1 MIGIW
6 DDFIDN
12 WQVLLK
18 GLLVSIEM
26 AVLALFFGLILGLV
40 LAIGTMSGRAL
51 VRSIAIVLV
60 EAGRGAPALVVL
72 QIIYFGLPNVGM
84 TFTGFVTAVIAL
96 TLTTGAYT
104 AEIMRGGLQAVPQGE
119 VEAGEALGMSRASI
133 LRDVVVPQGLRI
145 AIPPLMGFA
154 IIIFQATSLTL
165 YVGGER
171 ELLRTANSLA
181 SQTFNYFNFFLIA
194 AVLYAVITIPASSL
208 TERVERRMGRH
219 LQ

>member
-1 MIGIW
+1 MSTIW
-6 DDFIDN
+6 RDFSDN
-12 WQVLLK
+12 WQALLQ

-26 AVLALFFGLILGLV
+26 AVLALVFGLALGLV
-40 LAIGTMSGRAL
+40 LAISTMSRSRV
-51 VRSIAIVLV
+51 VRSVAIVLV
-60 EAGRGAPALVVL
+60 ETGRGAPALVVL
-72 QIIYFGLPNVGM
+72 QIIYFGLPHAGM

-96 TLTTGAYT
+96 SLTTAAYT

-119 VEAGEALGMSRASI
+119 VEAGEALGMSRAWI
-133 LRDVVVPQGLRI
+133 LRDIIVPQGLRI

-165 YVGGER
+165 YVGGQR

-181 SQTFNYFNFFLIA
+181 SQNFNYFNFYLIA
-194 AVLYAVITIPASSL
+194 ALLYAVITIPASYL
-208 TERVERRMGRH
+208 TERVELRMGRH